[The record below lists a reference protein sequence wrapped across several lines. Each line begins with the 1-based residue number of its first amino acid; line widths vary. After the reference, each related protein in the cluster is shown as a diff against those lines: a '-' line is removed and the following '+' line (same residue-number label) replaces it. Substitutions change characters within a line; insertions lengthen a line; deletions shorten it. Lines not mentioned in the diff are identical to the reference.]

1 MNKMEPSGLDIDS
14 HFQKKEVNDTVF
26 ELVAE
31 DTKPAV

>member
-14 HFQKKEVNDTVF
+14 HFQNEEVNDTVF